1 MRGSVDLPPVSLS
14 HRKLLCTLWCLL
26 DSKTSLCCLLSRLSS
41 LSLRLLIIQRQPEL
55 RSSAAA
61 VLKKEK
67 KKKKKEKEE
76 KKKKQQQRRRRQQQ
90 REGRWRTSCCSR
102 PGTSSQKIQ
111 DPAVSIRF
119 HNRPHLA
126 SLLTLHN
133 NALELGIRGEALWE
147 RPGKALLMPP
157 RSSRGDPRGART
169 ERILQNGHLGAR
181 EVTRCWS
188 VSSRAE
194 SASAACFPQLEG
206 ASRDRRAAARSLRC
220 VSAAAFGVKR
230 WLADEFSVFVLLC
243 KVGLQTL
250 LTYTFCAVEDLRGS
264 ELTLVSFECE
274 WNGVDELVRACEQA
288 VDDLCVED

>member
-61 VLKKEK
+61 LLEK
-67 KKKKKEKEE
+67 KKKKEEEEE
-76 KKKKQQQRRRRQQQ
+76 KQQK

-126 SLLTLHN
+126 SLLTLHDS
-133 NALELGIRGEALWE
+133 A
-147 RPGKALLMPP
+147 
-157 RSSRGDPRGART
+157 RSSSGSV
-169 ERILQNGHLGAR
+169 ERRFGNDLG
-181 EVTRCWS
+181 TR
-188 VSSRAE
+188 V
-194 SASAACFPQLEG
+194 
-206 ASRDRRAAARSLRC
+206 
-220 VSAAAFGVKR
+220 
-230 WLADEFSVFVLLC
+230 
-243 KVGLQTL
+243 
-250 LTYTFCAVEDLRGS
+250 
-264 ELTLVSFECE
+264 
-274 WNGVDELVRACEQA
+274 
-288 VDDLCVED
+288 